1 MKALFLE
8 KEALKRFFKSIDN
21 PFEAIT
27 IKMNLM
33 DALNE
38 LNLPSEKLLSIW
50 EQEGFD
56 PSLIS
61 PKRTSKILKEKKP
74 RKPRKINIE
83 SRTFL
88 VVDDEPIKILIGRA
102 VKSEQERGSLV
113 LKYQELTDQQQ
124 QAAKKLL

>member
-1 MKALFLE
+1 
-8 KEALKRFFKSIDN
+8 
-21 PFEAIT
+21 
-27 IKMNLM
+27 MNLM

-61 PKRTSKILKEKKP
+61 PKCTSKVSKPQKP

-88 VVDDEPIKILIGRA
+88 VIDDEPIKILIGRA

-124 QAAKKLL
+124 HAAKKLL